1 MESII
6 KWKDGHP
13 VIGCNCLVIV
23 KNHKGKIFTS
33 TDNWS
38 AYCEEWNIHN
48 YKKGYTV
55 IGWYPISEITPLKEN
70 DYGEEEM

>member
-6 KWKDGHP
+6 KWKSGHP
-13 VIGCNCLVIV
+13 TAACSCIVSV

-33 TDNWS
+33 TDNWN
-38 AYCEEWNIHN
+38 AYYEEWNIHN

-55 IGWYPISEITPLKEN
+55 IGWCPISEITPLKE
-70 DYGEEEM
+70 E

>member
-6 KWKDGHP
+6 KWRDEHP
-13 VIGCNCLVIV
+13 VIGCNCIVIV

-33 TDNWS
+33 TDNWN
-38 AYCEEWNIHN
+38 AYYGEWNIHN

-55 IGWYPISEITPLKEN
+55 IGWYPINEITQLNIE
-70 DYGEEEM
+70 